1 MKLVILDGYT
11 VNPGDLSWE
20 KLEELGEI
28 QVFDRTPPELIVER
42 SKDAEIILTNKC
54 VFSKEVLQQLPKL
67 KYIGVLATG
76 YNVIDVKAAAEQGV
90 TVSNIPAYSTLS
102 VAQMVFSLLFD
113 LCSHVREH
121 SDSVK
126 AGDWSRC
133 GDFCYWNH
141 PIIEL
146 ADKTMGIVGF
156 GKIGQQVGKIADALG
171 MKVLVWSRTKKEV
184 DAGYAY
190 EWVDSK
196 EELFQ
201 KADVITLH
209 CPLFPETK
217 YLVNEESLKMMKPT
231 AFLINT
237 SRGPVVDELALAKAL
252 KEKWIAGA
260 GLDVME
266 QEPPSGEH
274 PLYAIDNCV
283 ITPHIAWASKEARG
297 RLIDIVCNNVKTFL
311 DRNPV
316 NVVN

>member
-133 GDFCYWNH
+133 SDFCYWNH

-184 DAGYAY
+184 NAGYAY

-237 SRGPVVDELALAKAL
+237 SRGPVVDELALEKAL

-266 QEPPSGEH
+266 QEPPRGEH